1 MINKKLPL
9 LDIHRHLDGNVRA
22 QTILELGRQFNL
34 KLPADNV
41 EALIP
46 HVQVIDPE
54 PNLMAFLQK
63 LDWGVAVLGDYDACR
78 RIAIEN
84 VEDAV
89 AQGLDYVEL
98 RFSPYYMAQSQ
109 GLHPEGV
116 VEAVVDGVKSAC
128 KDLPLK
134 ANLIG
139 ILSRTYGTKICQ
151 QELDAL
157 LAFKDDLV
165 AVDLAGDEIGFPGEL
180 FVDHFKQ
187 VRDAYL
193 AATIHAGEALG
204 AQSIW
209 QAINELGASRIGH
222 GVKAIEDAQLMDYL
236 RDKRIG
242 IESCLTSNIQTS
254 TITSLDVHPLKRFLD
269 HGILASIN
277 TDDPAVQGIEID
289 NEYNVAAPA
298 AGLNQADMEKA
309 QANALEIAYLSD
321 ADRQQLKALAAT
333 R

>member
-1 MINKKLPL
+1 MINNKLPL
-9 LDIHRHLDGNVRA
+9 LDIHRHLDGNVRP

-34 KLPADNV
+34 ELPADNI

-54 PNLMAFLQK
+54 PNLVAFLQK
-63 LDWGVAVLGDYDACR
+63 LDWGVKVLGDYDACR

-84 VEDAV
+84 VEDAI
-89 AQGLDYVEL
+89 AQNLDYVEL

-109 GLHPEGV
+109 GLHPQGV

-128 KDLPLK
+128 HNAPIK

-157 LAFKDDLV
+157 LAFKNDLV

-180 FVDHFKQ
+180 FVVHFKQ
-187 VRDAYL
+187 VHDAYL
-193 AATIHAGEALG
+193 AATIHAGEARG
-204 AQSIW
+204 SESIW
-209 QAINELGASRIGH
+209 QAINELGATRIGH
-222 GVKAIEDAQLMDYL
+222 GVKAIEDAALMDYL

-254 TITSLDVHPLKRFLD
+254 AVAELAKHPLKTFLD

-277 TDDPAVQGIEID
+277 TDDPAVEGIEIAY
-289 NEYNVAAPA
+289 EYQVAAPA
-298 AGLNQADMEKA
+298 AGLSQADMEKA

-321 ADRQQLKALAAT
+321 ADKAALKQLAVN